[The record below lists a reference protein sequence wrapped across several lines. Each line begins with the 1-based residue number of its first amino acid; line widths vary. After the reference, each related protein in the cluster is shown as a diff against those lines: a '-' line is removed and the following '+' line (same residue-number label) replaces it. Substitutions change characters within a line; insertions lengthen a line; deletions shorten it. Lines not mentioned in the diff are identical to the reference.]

1 VPIVCKRRNCLAEPV
16 FNVCR
21 TVESAANSQRHH
33 YSTVEPINV
42 IMTTIII
49 KQNNGLKSTFLFL
62 TPVTQVHLFYYC
74 THGCVC
80 QLDITENDEWMNE
93 WKSNFLPAE
102 NDSAEV
108 WHISPWQACI
118 KLVAT
123 GMQAWCGKVVAYA
136 TCLSQMHQFT
146 TAHCEKN
153 WPDAKCMHVSI
164 FKKRQL
170 SFLLNNHFVSGIA
183 FLSFYAK

>member
-1 VPIVCKRRNCLAEPV
+1 MNERAI
-16 FNVCR
+16 
-21 TVESAANSQRHH
+21 S
-33 YSTVEPINV
+33 
-42 IMTTIII
+42 
-49 KQNNGLKSTFLFL
+49 
-62 TPVTQVHLFYYC
+62 
-74 THGCVC
+74 C
-80 QLDITENDEWMNE
+80 QLKTIQLRFDISHCDRHV
-93 WKSNFLPAE
+93 S
-102 NDSAEV
+102 
-108 WHISPWQACI
+108 